1 MIFPKT
7 ARPGLAQSTRDTA
20 NFAVKKIGIM
30 AHPFL
35 SFVHA
40 FLCVFLTTRHHWR
53 CNVMTYGDTHRPTCK
68 SKD

>member
-30 AHPFL
+30 AHIF
-35 SFVHA
+35 
-40 FLCVFLTTRHHWR
+40 
-53 CNVMTYGDTHRPTCK
+53 
-68 SKD
+68 

>member
-30 AHPFL
+30 AHTFSLYLLP
-35 SFVHA
+35 VIHA
-40 FLCVFLTTRHHWR
+40 FYMSSAARNSV
-53 CNVMTYGDTHRPTCK
+53 GDAT
-68 SKD
+68 